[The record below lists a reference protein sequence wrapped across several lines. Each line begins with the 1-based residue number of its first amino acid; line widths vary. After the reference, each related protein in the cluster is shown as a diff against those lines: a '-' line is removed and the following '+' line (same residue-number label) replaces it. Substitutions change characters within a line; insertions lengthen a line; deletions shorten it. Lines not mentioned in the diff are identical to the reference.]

1 MTAITPIIIGAG
13 PAGLTAGYTL
23 SKEGLSPLILEQSP
37 LLGGISRTINYKGY
51 YFDLGGHRFF
61 TKYSE
66 VEDMWREILG
76 DDLLVR
82 PRLSRIYYNQKFYNY
97 PLKATNALKNL
108 GLRESTRCMAS
119 YAVAR
124 LKERGNEENFE
135 QWVSNR
141 FGKRLFNIFFKT
153 YTEKVWGIPTDQI
166 GADWAAQRI
175 KNMELST
182 AVKGALLGPLK
193 NLVPSNGEVVSS
205 LIEEFLYPK
214 TGPGLMYEVMAEKMT
229 ALGGKLN
236 REEKVY
242 KLDHDGKRVL
252 RLHTRTRSGDESTYE
267 GDQFLSTM
275 PLTSLVSA
283 MGAPQEILDAA
294 NSLKYRHLLTIDLII
309 DHPDLFP
316 DNWIYVHDQNLQL
329 GRIQNFKNWS
339 PFMVPDQS
347 KTSLGL
353 EYFCSDDDDIW
364 KMSTEELVELGK
376 REMEK
381 TGLLKGEVIDG
392 TAVWVPKAYPVY
404 MHGYEAHLK
413 KVTDWVR
420 SFENLHPMGRYG
432 MFKYNNADH
441 SSFTAM
447 LTVENI
453 LGRAKHNVWTV
464 NTDTDYHEIR
474 KE

>member
-1 MTAITPIIIGAG
+1 MTAITPVIIGAG

-23 SKEGLSPLILEQSP
+23 SKEGLSPLIVEQSTMV
-37 LLGGISRTINYKGY
+37 GGISRTINYKGY

-66 VEDMWREILG
+66 VEAMWREVLE

-82 PRLSRIYYNQKFYNY
+82 PRLSRIYYNKKFYNY

-119 YAVAR
+119 YALAR
-124 LKERGNEENFE
+124 LKERGNEQNFE
-135 QWVSNR
+135 EWVSNR
-141 FGKRLFNIFFKT
+141 FGSRLFNIFFKT

-182 AVKGALLGPLK
+182 AVKGALLGPIKSLLP
-193 NLVPSNGEVVSS
+193 NNEEVVSS

-214 TGPGLMYEVMAEKMT
+214 TGPGLMYEVMAEKIIE
-229 ALGGKLN
+229 LGGRLN
-236 REEKVY
+236 KEEKVY
-242 KLDHDGKRVL
+242 KIDHDGHRVS
-252 RLHTRTRSGDESTYE
+252 RVHTKTRSGDEFTYE

-275 PLTSLVSA
+275 PLTSLVLA
-283 MGAPQEILDAA
+283 MGAPQEIIDAA
-294 NSLKYRHLLTIDLII
+294 NKLKYRHLLTIDLII

-316 DNWIYVHDQNLQL
+316 DNWIYVHDENLQL

-339 PFMVPDQS
+339 PAMVPDQS

-353 EYFCSDDDDIW
+353 EYFCSDEDDIW
-364 KMSTEELVELGK
+364 KMSTEELVDLGK
-376 REMEK
+376 KEIAK

-392 TAVWVPKAYPVY
+392 TAVRVPKAYPVY
-404 MHGYEAHLK
+404 MHGYESHLK

-420 SFENLHPMGRYG
+420 AFENIHPMGRYG

-441 SSFTAM
+441 SSLTAM

-453 LGRAKHNVWTV
+453 LGRAKHDVWTV

-474 KE
+474 KD